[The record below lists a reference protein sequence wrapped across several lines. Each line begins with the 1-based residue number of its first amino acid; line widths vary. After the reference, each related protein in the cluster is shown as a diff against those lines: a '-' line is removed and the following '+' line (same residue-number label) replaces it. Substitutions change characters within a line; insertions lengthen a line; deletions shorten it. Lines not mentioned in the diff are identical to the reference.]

1 MAYNTNNDNNNNSNN
16 NINTKD
22 FIIGSLIGGIVGAA
36 AALLA
41 APKSGKELRSDLNQQ
56 AGVVK
61 EKTSHFR
68 DTAVERS
75 SDFANR
81 AKEKSNSFYKQV
93 SDQSNNLVSK
103 IKDRNLESE
112 ENDAIRAQADEDV
125 ESFQQDLNDHFSEEE
140 PASME
145 SPTKRP

>member
-1 MAYNTNNDNNNNSNN
+1 MSDN

-22 FIIGSLIGGIVGAA
+22 FIIGTLIGGIVGAA
-36 AALLA
+36 AALLS

-61 EKTSHFR
+61 DKTSQFR
-68 DTAVERS
+68 ESAVERS
-75 SDFANR
+75 TDFANR
-81 AKEKSNSFYKQV
+81 AKEKSSTIYKQV

-112 ENDAIRAQADEDV
+112 ENEALHTQADADV
-125 ESFQQDLNDHFSEEE
+125 ENFQQDLNDHFSEEE

-145 SPTKRP
+145 NPTKP

>member
-1 MAYNTNNDNNNNSNN
+1 MSDN

-22 FIIGSLIGGIVGAA
+22 FIIGTLIGGIVGAA
-36 AALLA
+36 AALLS

-61 EKTSHFR
+61 DKTSQFR
-68 DTAVERS
+68 ESAVERS
-75 SDFANR
+75 TDFANR
-81 AKEKSNSFYKQV
+81 AKEKSSTIYKQV

-103 IKDRNLESE
+103 IKDRNLESQ
-112 ENDAIRAQADEDV
+112 ENEALHTQADADV
-125 ESFQQDLNDHFSEEE
+125 ENFQQDLNDHFSEEE

-145 SPTKRP
+145 NPTKP

>member
-1 MAYNTNNDNNNNSNN
+1 MSDN

-22 FIIGSLIGGIVGAA
+22 FIIGTLIGGIVGAA
-36 AALLA
+36 AALLS

-61 EKTSHFR
+61 DKTSQFR
-68 DTAVERS
+68 ESAVERS
-75 SDFANR
+75 TDFANR
-81 AKEKSNSFYKQV
+81 AKEKSSTIYKQV

-103 IKDRNLESE
+103 IKDRNLESQ
-112 ENDAIRAQADEDV
+112 ENEALHTQADADV
-125 ESFQQDLNDHFSEEE
+125 ENFQQDLNDHFSEEE

-145 SPTKRP
+145 NPTKL

>member
-1 MAYNTNNDNNNNSNN
+1 MSDNNNNNN

-36 AALLA
+36 AALLS

-61 EKTSHFR
+61 EKTSQFR
-68 DTAVERS
+68 DSAVERS
-75 SDFANR
+75 TDFANR
-81 AKEKSNSFYKQV
+81 AKEKSNTIYKQV

-103 IKDRNLESE
+103 IKDRNLETE
-112 ENDAIRAQADEDV
+112 ENDAFRAQADEDV

-145 SPTKRP
+145 NPTKP